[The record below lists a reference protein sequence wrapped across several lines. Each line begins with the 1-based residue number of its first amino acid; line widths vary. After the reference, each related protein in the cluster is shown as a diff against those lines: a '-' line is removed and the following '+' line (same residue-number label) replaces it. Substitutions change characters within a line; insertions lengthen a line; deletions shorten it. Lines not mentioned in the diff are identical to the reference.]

1 MFFFSIIL
9 YQIIYSIAL
18 INSYISP
25 TRWKL
30 NVRGEDI
37 KRDDGGRR
45 RELRVTDTDQNV
57 RTHIPIHPLRVA

>member
-1 MFFFSIIL
+1 VFFSIIL

-30 NVRGEDI
+30 NVRGEDV

-45 RELRVTDTDQNV
+45 RGLRVTDADQMCV
-57 RTHIPIHPLRVA
+57 HIPIIRPLRVA